1 MEMTKPFRRN
11 LSFRSFFINN
21 AALLMCVLLVIYN
34 GIFSNNFMRINTL
47 WNLLSQTAALMF
59 AAMGQTLV
67 ISSGCTDLS
76 IGSTMA
82 IASSVC
88 GTLMR
93 AGWNAGI
100 AILVSLII
108 CVIIG
113 LLNGTL
119 VAHLHIQPMVAMLV
133 SRMVWRAVA
142 NIYTKGITQS
152 IETDGIV
159 KLIAQTRIVSLARMP
174 VIVIPMLLVVLI
186 TVFIVKK
193 MKLGRKIE
201 AVGNNQRTAYL
212 CGVSVA
218 GTILTVYVLSAC
230 FAGVGGMLEMFRS
243 SSMDSN
249 TVGIDFEMFAIA
261 AATIGG
267 TNMRGGKARIMGSV
281 FGALL
286 MTLITM
292 TVNYANITYEMA
304 NVFKAAVIVFAIA
317 LQSSEKS

>member
-1 MEMTKPFRRN
+1 MERANKTRN
-11 LSFRSFFINN
+11 RSLKSFLIDN
-21 AALLMCVLLVIYN
+21 AAMLMCILLVIYN
-34 GIFSNNFMRINTL
+34 AIFSPNFLKIFTL

-59 AAMGQTLV
+59 AAMGMTLV
-67 ISSGCTDLS
+67 ISCGCTDLS
-76 IGSTMA
+76 IGSVMA
-82 IASSVC
+82 ISSSVC

-93 AGWNAGI
+93 ANVNSGA
-100 AILVSLII
+100 AILVTLVL
-108 CVIIG
+108 CAGIG
-113 LLNGTL
+113 VLNGL
-119 VAHLHIQPMVAMLV
+119 MVARLRIQPMVAMLV
-133 SRMVWRAVA
+133 SRMVWRAIA

-152 IETDGIV
+152 IRTDGIV
-159 KLIAQTRIVSLARMP
+159 KFIAQTRITKLRMP
-174 VIVIPMLLVVLI
+174 MIIFPMILIVLVTL
-186 TVFIVKK
+186 FIVKK
-193 MKLGRKIE
+193 MRLGRKIE

-218 GTILTVYVLSAC
+218 GTIMTVYVLSSV
-230 FAGVGGMLEMFRS
+230 FAAFGGLLELFRS

-249 TVGIDFEMFAIA
+249 TIGVDFEMFAIA

-267 TNMRGGKARIMGSV
+267 TNMRGGKAKVMGSV

-317 LQSSEKS
+317 LQSSEKA